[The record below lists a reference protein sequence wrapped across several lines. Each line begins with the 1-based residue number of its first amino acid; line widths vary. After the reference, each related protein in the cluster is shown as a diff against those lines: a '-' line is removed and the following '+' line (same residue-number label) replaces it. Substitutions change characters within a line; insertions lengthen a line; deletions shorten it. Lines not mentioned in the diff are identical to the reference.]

1 MDDSTLLSISEFSN
15 FTGVSQSTLRYYD
28 DIGLL
33 LPEQRGENNYRYYTP
48 PQIIALNFISVL
60 IDLGIPLSTI
70 KDLVHDRTPVSVK
83 ELLRR
88 QEEKLDRQLYDLRT
102 AYSIIH
108 TFSKNIET
116 GLSARMDEIC
126 VRELGEERYVTGCDN
141 NWDGQYTWYRVFI
154 NFCLS
159 AEENRINLRYP
170 VGSMHA
176 DMAAFLKSPGQPD
189 RFFSQ
194 DPLGNR
200 TREAGRYLVGYHR
213 GYYGVFGDLSER
225 MAAYAREHRLVF
237 SGPVF
242 TSYPLDEI
250 STAKPDEY
258 VSQIVVKVSENKNR

>member
-1 MDDSTLLSISEFSN
+1 MDDSTLLSIREFAS

-33 LPEQRGENNYRYYTP
+33 LPAKRGRNSYRYYTP
-48 PQIIALNFISVL
+48 AQIISLNFINVL

-70 KDLVHDRTPVSVK
+70 KELIHKRTPENVK

-116 GLSARMDEIC
+116 GLSARVDEIC
-126 VRELGEERYVTGCDN
+126 VRELDEERYVTGCDN
-141 NWDGQYTWYRVFI
+141 NWDGQVTWYRVFI
-154 NFCLS
+154 NFCLT
-159 AEENRINLRYP
+159 AGDNRINLRYP
-170 VGSMHA
+170 VGAIHH
-176 DMAAFLKSPGQPD
+176 DMDAFLKAPGRPD

-200 TREAGRYLVGYHR
+200 LREVGMYMVGYYR
-213 GYYGVFGDLSER
+213 GYYGVFGDLPER
-225 MAAYAREHRLVF
+225 MAAYAREHGLVF

-242 TSYPLDEI
+242 TSYPLDEV
-250 STAKPDEY
+250 STVKPDEY
-258 VSQIVVKVSENKNR
+258 LSQVVVKVSAKR